1 MNLLLP
7 GFSSFLPLL
16 IPLFTVIC
24 ISVSILLL
32 LHAEGSR
39 SKRLLAY
46 VMLAW
51 GIAYV
56 IRVLG
61 ILFGFM
67 RTMESSVLDP
77 FVLIAGNLYA
87 IITLF
92 YLLEVVRP
100 GWLNPKR
107 CLLVMSPYLVIIAF
121 YFVVMYLLGETP
133 VRLDHWDTLLI
144 NMGQFNVWYRLV
156 IVFSVFAYITYLI
169 LIVYRYEVSYRQ
181 WCDANYAST
190 EDMEIS
196 WLRF

>member
-1 MNLLLP
+1 MNLIIP
-7 GFSSFLPLL
+7 GWESVLQML
-16 IPLFTVIC
+16 IPMCTVIC
-24 ISVSILLL
+24 IAGAILLL
-32 LHAEGSR
+32 LHAEGSC

-67 RTMESSVLDP
+67 RTMESSVLDS
-77 FVLIAGNLYA
+77 FVSIAGNLYA

-92 YLLEVVRP
+92 YPLEVVRP

-107 CLLVMSPYLVIIAF
+107 CLLVMSPYLVIVAL

-133 VRLDHWDTLLI
+133 VRLAHWDTLLI

-156 IVFSVFAYITYLI
+156 
-169 LIVYRYEVSYRQ
+169 YRFFRVCIYCLSDSD
-181 WCDANYAST
+181 CLS
-190 EDMEIS
+190 
-196 WLRF
+196 L